1 MDSLNQP
8 IQEFNQ
14 STDSTFDNIPQK
26 PENNLVIAIVSTVLG
41 LCSPCCIGLI
51 LGVIA
56 IVFANQVNSK
66 FNLGDYSGALQAA
79 KNSKLLSYI
88 ALGITALYL
97 VYIVFIVVTQGTDAF
112 LEQYQG
118 IIDNS
123 GNLDD

>member
-1 MDSLNQP
+1 MPHSCL
-8 IQEFNQ
+8 
-14 STDSTFDNIPQK
+14 K
-26 PENNLVIAIVSTVLG
+26 PPPAKT
-41 LCSPCCIGLI
+41 
-51 LGVIA
+51 
-56 IVFANQVNSK
+56 SK

-118 IIDNS
+118 ILDNS

>member
-118 IIDNS
+118 ILDNS

>member
-26 PENNLVIAIVSTVLG
+26 PENNLVIAIVSTVVG

-118 IIDNS
+118 ILDNS